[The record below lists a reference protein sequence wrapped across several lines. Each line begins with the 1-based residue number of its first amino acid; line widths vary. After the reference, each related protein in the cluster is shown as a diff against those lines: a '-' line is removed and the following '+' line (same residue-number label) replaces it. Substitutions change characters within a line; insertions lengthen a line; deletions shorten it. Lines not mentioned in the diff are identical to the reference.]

1 MKAKRNKAIIRVILA
16 VVLCMP
22 MLFAIKASAS
32 SGNDDPSPDWDDYP
46 YTNTSYLTPGG
57 NRVNCR
63 NYSSATL
70 SEEDRKTV
78 ENADQSAIA
87 YDRLGVITR
96 LADPSVR
103 YNCYSYAFYSRNTAT
118 NTYVI
123 MQTSGD
129 FTTEGQP
136 LYAYLNDPHFVAG
149 IQGPREARVGDIVLY
164 YSSVNRRIVCHAA
177 VVSEVNSNNE
187 VTKVISKWGMSC
199 LYEHGIEDVPRQYRV
214 TLDTQN
220 YGTVYY
226 EVHGFYIHH
235 SYGDWSSISSSQHQK
250 SCNLAG
256 CTKTKTG
263 SHAITY
269 SKFNSSKHYRQ
280 CTACDYKATQ
290 SHSNSYESIS
300 STQHRCVCDKCSYTV
315 TQSHS
320 NSYTSI
326 SDTQHRRKCSQ
337 CGNTATVSHTF
348 GPWKNDG
355 VAGHSHTCSV
365 CSKKIVQAH
374 IFNGTSCK
382 ICGYDGPGVA
392 AIRALM
398 QKYPHLME

>member
-1 MKAKRNKAIIRVILA
+1 MKPKRNSAIFRVMLAIMLCLSMLVAIR
-16 VVLCMP
+16 
-22 MLFAIKASAS
+22 ASAN
-32 SGNDDPSPDWDDYP
+32 SGEDGPSTDWNDYP

-57 NRVNCR
+57 QRVNCR
-63 NYSSATL
+63 TYTTDFTNTEQEIIANKDL
-70 SEEDRKTV
+70 K
-78 ENADQSAIA
+78 AIKV
-87 YDRLGVITR
+87 LGEVTELARPTR
-96 LADPSVR
+96 R
-103 YNCYSYAFYSRNTAT
+103 YNCYSYAFYSRNETT
-118 NTYVI
+118 NRYVI
-123 MQTSGD
+123 MHTSGSID
-129 FTTEGQP
+129 TAGQP
-136 LYAYLNDPHFVAG
+136 LNAYWNDAHFYITPKG
-149 IQGPREARVGDIVLY
+149 NDEACVGDVVLY
-164 YSSVNRRIVCHAA
+164 YSSETRKILCHAA

-199 LYEHGIEDVPRQYRV
+199 LYEHGIEDVPKEYRV
-214 TLDTQN
+214 TQDAQN
-220 YGTVYY
+220 RGKVSY
-226 EVHGFYIHH
+226 EVFGYSINH
-235 SYGDWSSISSSQHQK
+235 SYGDWSSISSSEHQK
-250 SCNLAG
+250 SCQVIG

>member
-1 MKAKRNKAIIRVILA
+1 M
-16 VVLCMP
+16 
-22 MLFAIKASAS
+22 
-32 SGNDDPSPDWDDYP
+32 
-46 YTNTSYLTPGG
+46 
-57 NRVNCR
+57 NCR
-63 NYSSATL
+63 NYSAATL
-70 SEEDRKTV
+70 SDDDRQAV
-78 ENADQSAIA
+78 ENADKSAISNE
-87 YDRLGVITR
+87 RLGVITR

-103 YNCYSYAFYSRNTAT
+103 YNCYSYAFYSRNTST

-123 MQTSGD
+123 MQTDGD

-164 YSSVNRRIVCHAA
+164 YSSVNRKIVCHAA

-226 EVHGFYIHH
+226 EVHSFSINHRYD
-235 SYGDWSSISSSQHQK
+235 DWSSISSSQHQR
-250 SCNLAG
+250 SCQVTD
-256 CTKTKTG
+256 CTKTQTAN
-263 SHAITY
+263 HLITY
-269 SKFNSSKHYRQ
+269 SKYSSSKHYRQ
-280 CTACDYKATQ
+280 CTECNYKVTQ
-290 SHSNSYESIS
+290 SHSNSYASIS
-300 STQHRCVCDKCSYTV
+300 DTQHRRVCDKCNYTV

-320 NSYTSI
+320 NTYTSI

-337 CGNTATVSHTF
+337 CGKTSTASHTF
-348 GPWKNDG
+348 GSWQNDG
-355 VAGHSHTCSV
+355 PTGHAHTCSA

-374 IFNGTSCK
+374 IFNGTGCK
-382 ICGYDGPGVA
+382 ICGYSGPGVA
-392 AIRALM
+392 PIWVLM